1 MVLPAVYSRITADD
15 QTRRVSHFPK
25 PLPNHP
31 SRRLEQVN
39 PVAAMRKKKAAKT
52 QKGDHTKA
60 LILETALEIF
70 RERGYEETTMRA
82 IAEKAGVSLG
92 NAYYYFRSKE
102 YLIQAFY
109 RRLHEDH
116 LAAALPALE
125 KKETLRARLHTVMRL
140 RIDVMKPYHNF
151 AGVLFK
157 TAAHPESPLNPFSD
171 ESDPVREASIALF
184 AKVVEG
190 TKARIPKDL
199 KAELPYLL
207 WVYHMG
213 IVLFWIH
220 DPSRNHRRTYRLV
233 EHTVDLLD
241 KLIHLASNPFMRPL
255 RKQALRLIEE
265 IREALPDDDDE
276 KEER

>member
-1 MVLPAVYSRITADD
+1 MT
-15 QTRRVSHFPK
+15 
-25 PLPNHP
+25 
-31 SRRLEQVN
+31 
-39 PVAAMRKKKAAKT
+39 AMRKKKATKT
-52 QKGDHTKA
+52 LKGDQTKA

-109 RRLHEDH
+109 QRLHDEH
-116 LAAALPALE
+116 FAASLPALE
-125 KKETLRARLHTVMRL
+125 NKDTLKARLLTVMRL
-140 RIDVMKPYHNF
+140 RIEISKPYHHF

-171 ESDPVREASIALF
+171 ESDPVREQSIALF
-184 AKVVEG
+184 ARVLEG

-207 WVYHMG
+207 WVYQMG

-220 DPSRNHRRTYRLV
+220 DPSRGHRRTYRLID
-233 EHTVDLLD
+233 HTVDLLD

-255 RKQALRLIEE
+255 RKQALRLVEE
-265 IREALPDDDDE
+265 IREALPDDDDDE

>member
-1 MVLPAVYSRITADD
+1 MPET
-15 QTRRVSHFPK
+15 
-25 PLPNHP
+25 
-31 SRRLEQVN
+31 
-39 PVAAMRKKKAAKT
+39 RKKKAANT
-52 QKGDHTKA
+52 QKGDQTKA
-60 LILETALEIF
+60 LILETALDIF

-82 IAEKAGVSLG
+82 IAQKAGVSLG

-116 LAAALPALE
+116 LAASLPALE

-140 RIDVMKPYHNF
+140 RIDVMKPYHHF

-199 KAELPYLL
+199 RAELPYLL
-207 WVYHMG
+207 WLYQMG

-220 DPSRNHRRTYRLV
+220 DPSPNHRRTYRLID
-233 EHTVDLLD
+233 HTVDLLD
-241 KLIHLASNPFMRPL
+241 KLIHLASNPFLRPL
-255 RKQALRLIEE
+255 RKQALRLVKE
-265 IREALPDDDDE
+265 IREALPDDDE
-276 KEER
+276 KEES

>member
-1 MVLPAVYSRITADD
+1 M
-15 QTRRVSHFPK
+15 
-25 PLPNHP
+25 
-31 SRRLEQVN
+31 
-39 PVAAMRKKKAAKT
+39 AAMRKKKATKT
-52 QKGDHTKA
+52 LKGDQTRA

-109 RRLHEDH
+109 QRLHDEH

-125 KKETLRARLHTVMRL
+125 KADTLKARLLTLMRL
-140 RIDVMKPYHNF
+140 RIDIMKPYHQF

-171 ESDPVREASIALF
+171 ESDPVREASIQLF
-184 AKVVEG
+184 AKAVEG
-190 TKARIPKDL
+190 VKARIPKDL

-207 WVYHMG
+207 WIYQMG

-220 DPSRNHRRTYRLV
+220 DPSPHHRRTYRLID
-233 EHTVDLLD
+233 HTVDLLD

-255 RKQALRLIEE
+255 RKQALRLVEE
-265 IREALPDDDDE
+265 IRAALPDE
-276 KEER
+276 TEPT

>member
-1 MVLPAVYSRITADD
+1 MTAM
-15 QTRRVSHFPK
+15 Q
-25 PLPNHP
+25 
-31 SRRLEQVN
+31 
-39 PVAAMRKKKAAKT
+39 KKKAAKT
-52 QKGDHTKA
+52 LKGDQTKA

-109 RRLHEDH
+109 QRLHDEH
-116 LAAALPALE
+116 LAASLPALE
-125 KKETLRARLHTVMRL
+125 NKDTLKARLLAVMRL
-140 RIDVMKPYHNF
+140 RIDISKPYHHF

-171 ESDPVREASIALF
+171 ESDPVREQSIALF
-184 AKVVEG
+184 ARVLEG

-207 WVYHMG
+207 WVYQMG

-220 DPSRNHRRTYRLV
+220 DRSRGHRRTYRLID
-233 EHTVDLLD
+233 HTVDLLD

-255 RKQALRLIEE
+255 RKQALRLVEE
-265 IREALPDDDDE
+265 IREALPDDDDDDG
-276 KEER
+276 KERSS

>member
-1 MVLPAVYSRITADD
+1 M
-15 QTRRVSHFPK
+15 
-25 PLPNHP
+25 
-31 SRRLEQVN
+31 
-39 PVAAMRKKKAAKT
+39 AAMRKKKAAKT
-52 QKGDHTKA
+52 LKGDQTKA

-82 IAEKAGVSLG
+82 IAEKAGVALG
-92 NAYYYFRSKE
+92 NTYYYFRSKE

-109 RRLHEDH
+109 QRLHDDH

-125 KKETLRARLHTVMRL
+125 KKDTLKTRLLTVMRL
-140 RIDVMKPYHNF
+140 RIDVMKPYHQF

-171 ESDPVREASIALF
+171 ESDRVREQSIALF

-190 TKARIPKDL
+190 TKTRIPKDL
-199 KAELPYLL
+199 QAELPYLL
-207 WVYHMG
+207 WLYQMG

-220 DPSRNHRRTYRLV
+220 DPSPNHRRTFRLID
-233 EHTVDLLD
+233 HLD

-255 RKQALRLIEE
+255 RKQALRLVEE
-265 IREALPDDDDE
+265 IREALPDDEDE
-276 KEER
+276 EQKK

>member
-1 MVLPAVYSRITADD
+1 MT
-15 QTRRVSHFPK
+15 
-25 PLPNHP
+25 
-31 SRRLEQVN
+31 
-39 PVAAMRKKKAAKT
+39 AMRKKKSTKT
-52 QKGDHTKA
+52 LKGDQTKA
-60 LILETALEIF
+60 LILETALNIF

-109 RRLHEDH
+109 QRLHDEH
-116 LAAALPALE
+116 LAASLPALE
-125 KKETLRARLHTVMRL
+125 NANTLKARLLAVMRL
-140 RIDVMKPYHNF
+140 RIDIMKPYHQF

-157 TAAHPESPLNPFSD
+157 TAAHPQSPLNPFSD

-184 AKVVEG
+184 AKVIEG
-190 TKARIPKDL
+190 TKSRIPKEL

-207 WVYHMG
+207 WLYQMA

-220 DPSRNHRRTYRLV
+220 DPSRNHRRTYRLID
-233 EHTVDLLD
+233 HTVDLLD

-255 RKQALRLIEE
+255 RKQALRLVEE

>member
-1 MVLPAVYSRITADD
+1 MT
-15 QTRRVSHFPK
+15 
-25 PLPNHP
+25 
-31 SRRLEQVN
+31 
-39 PVAAMRKKKAAKT
+39 AMRKKKATKT
-52 QKGDHTKA
+52 LKGDQTKA

-109 RRLHEDH
+109 QRLHDEH
-116 LAAALPALE
+116 FAASLPALE
-125 KKETLRARLHTVMRL
+125 NKDTLKARLLTVMRL
-140 RIDVMKPYHNF
+140 RIEISKPYHHF

-171 ESDPVREASIALF
+171 ESDTVREQSIALF
-184 AKVVEG
+184 AKVLEG

-207 WVYHMG
+207 WVYQMG

-220 DPSRNHRRTYRLV
+220 DPSRGHRRTYRLID
-233 EHTVDLLD
+233 HTVDLLD

-255 RKQALRLIEE
+255 RKQALRLVEE
-265 IREALPDDDDE
+265 IREALPDDDDDE